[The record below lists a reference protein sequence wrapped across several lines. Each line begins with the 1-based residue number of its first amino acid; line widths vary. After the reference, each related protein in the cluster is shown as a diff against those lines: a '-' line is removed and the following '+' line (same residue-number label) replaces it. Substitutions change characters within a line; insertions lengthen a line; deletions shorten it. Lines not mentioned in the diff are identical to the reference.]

1 MSRAE
6 VCGSASKV
14 NLCKVLGKLEVLDPE
29 DNDNPQSSISMS
41 LVSPEFTTKQP
52 ETFQNG
58 KLQVLGPKE
67 EVVINPYDAAARP
80 GSAAGRQGSAGRS
93 YIPTKQIPLC
103 TVKPL
108 VPSNI
113 PDYVAAPSMQA
124 NKPENNKTHTTS
136 STPRNTDEK
145 EAAGPQSL
153 AIHNGNIKGRLEES
167 TDEDESDDESGR
179 APIQL
184 LAEFVTAV
192 MDEDYQVAKKLCQ
205 MILIY
210 EPENPEAK
218 QFSPLIEEML
228 QIGMDEQQQS
238 SGDEDSEDSD
248 EDTDEETD
256 EDTSDTDDNEN
267 HCTAKHYP

>member
-41 LVSPEFTTKQP
+41 LVSPEFTTKTWQ
-52 ETFQNG
+52 
-58 KLQVLGPKE
+58 
-67 EVVINPYDAAARP
+67 
-80 GSAAGRQGSAGRS
+80 RS
-93 YIPTKQIPLC
+93 WKTRIS
-103 TVKPL
+103 
-108 VPSNI
+108 SNI